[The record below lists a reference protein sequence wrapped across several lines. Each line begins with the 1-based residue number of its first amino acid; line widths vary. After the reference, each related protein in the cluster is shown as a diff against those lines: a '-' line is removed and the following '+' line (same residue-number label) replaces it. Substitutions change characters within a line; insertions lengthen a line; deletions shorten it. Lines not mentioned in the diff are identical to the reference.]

1 MPHDTV
7 NVADFAD
14 VECKASAKSVT
25 VCAMREQQ
33 PIPLDTG
40 CIFMLII
47 LNEKLPLTGSWH
59 IRRLGVFL
67 RFFKWGYLSIGGY
80 STMRMKKVFLFNL
93 HSSAHDRT
101 FVITV
106 TVRVSTVADYFVLW
120 DLEWLGAT

>member
-1 MPHDTV
+1 
-7 NVADFAD
+7 
-14 VECKASAKSVT
+14 
-25 VCAMREQQ
+25 MREQQ

-67 RFFKWGYLSIGGY
+67 RVFKWGYLSIGGY
-80 STMRMKKVFLFNL
+80 STMRMKFFVP
-93 HSSAHDRT
+93 SSSHFSRNWT
-101 FVITV
+101 FIITV